1 MALQSSG
8 AISLND
14 IHVEAGGT
22 TSTEASLNDVD
33 IRGLINKL
41 GQNPNSFSEYYGA
54 SSSLY
59 SATLT
64 EGSDTSVGSGQ
75 YGYYRNNLGNLGFS
89 DFGSLSSID
98 AGSVQTNAKVGYI
111 QWTNDF
117 TLGCRFLLDAPS
129 SIANSGWTTLTIG
142 STNLSRTNATAFQ
155 NGASS
160 ASNTQ
165 GYFAEWRWST
175 SIIGGSYGPFS
186 GTNGTTFTVT
196 IT

>member
-1 MALQSSG
+1 MALQSTG

-22 TSTEASLNDVD
+22 TDTEASLNDSD
-33 IRGLINKL
+33 IRGLIGKL
-41 GQNPNSFSEYYGA
+41 GLNPNSFNEYYGA

-59 SATLT
+59 SSTLT
-64 EGSDTSVGSGQ
+64 EGSSSGN
-75 YGYYRNNLGNLGFS
+75 YGYYKHDLGNLGGFS
-89 DFGSLSSID
+89 DFGSMSSVD
-98 AGSVQTNAKVGYI
+98 ASNIQTNAKVGYI
-111 QWTNDF
+111 QWSNAF
-117 TLGCRFLLDAPS
+117 TIGCRFLLDAPS
-129 SIANSGWTTLTIG
+129 SIANSGWTTLSIG
-142 STNLSRTNATAFQ
+142 STNLSRANATGFQ
-155 NGASS
+155 NGTSA

-175 SIIGGSYGPFS
+175 SIIGGTYGPFS